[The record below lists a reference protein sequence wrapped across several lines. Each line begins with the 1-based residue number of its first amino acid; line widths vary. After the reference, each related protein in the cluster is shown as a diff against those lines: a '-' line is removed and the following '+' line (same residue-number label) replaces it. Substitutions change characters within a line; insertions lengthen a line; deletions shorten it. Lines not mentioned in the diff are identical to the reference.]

1 MGKSSKEK
9 VMGLLSECEKNSR
22 NVSMSINIQT
32 KDIDGEMKRVYSFE
46 RYGPIEVGGS
56 SPVPKEYTNKDDF
69 MKYISEFI
77 DKVETQI

>member
-9 VMGLLSECEKNSR
+9 VMGLLSEYEKNSR
-22 NVSMSINIQT
+22 NVSMSINIRT
-32 KDIDGEMKRVYSFE
+32 KDIDGEMKKVYSCE
-46 RYGPIEVGGS
+46 RYGPVDVDGG

-69 MKYISEFI
+69 MKYLSEFI